1 MSRRRV
7 LTIVGGWLLLALALW
22 ISDAKPAVFVL
33 GGMVAVIGAGIYLLI
48 DMADA
53 VDEMEWTRR
62 SRRQALVRRA
72 DIRVNTLRRKAQGSW
87 WSGASDIGDTLVE
100 LIDDRLLAH
109 HHVDRTADPAAAAA
123 VLTPA
128 LQSLVAAP
136 RRSSI
141 SARELQLLLTDIEA
155 L

>member
-1 MSRRRV
+1 MSWRR
-7 LTIVGGWLLLALALW
+7 LTIVVGGWLLLALALW
-22 ISDAKPAVFVL
+22 VSNAKPAVFVL
-33 GGMVAVIGAGIYLLI
+33 GGIVAVIGAGVYLLV

-53 VDEMEWTRR
+53 VDEVEWSRR
-62 SRRQALVRRA
+62 SRRQVFVRPA
-72 DIRVNTLRRKAQGSW
+72 DIRVSALRRKAQGSW
-87 WSGASDIGDTLVE
+87 WSGASDIGDTLVD

-109 HHVDRTADPAAAAA
+109 HHVDRTTDPAAAAA

-141 SARELQLLLTDIEA
+141 SARELQQLLTDIEA

>member
-1 MSRRRV
+1 MTRRRA

-22 ISDAKPAVFVL
+22 VSNAQPAVFVL
-33 GGMVAVIGAGIYLLI
+33 GGVVAAIGTGVYLLI

-53 VDEMEWTRR
+53 VDELEWTRR
-62 SRRQALVRRA
+62 SRRQVFVRPA
-72 DIRVNTLRRKAQGSW
+72 DVRVNALRRKAQGSW

-100 LIDDRLLAH
+100 LVDDRLLAH
-109 HHVDRTADPAAAAA
+109 HHVDRSTDPAAAAA

-136 RRSSI
+136 RRLSI
-141 SARELQLLLTDIEA
+141 SARELQQLLTDIEA